1 MSAIVLDTPKPQ
13 MMERILIINIWS
25 ILIIIIYINIIIIRW
40 FSKEVGH
47 SSGRFQKLEFGWE
60 NSSSRG
66 QFWTLSPDFPSF
78 FYNTSALS
86 VLLSILQITIFMF

>member
-1 MSAIVLDTPKPQ
+1 MYLLVSLFNLITPKPQ
-13 MMERILIINIWS
+13 MMEWILIINIRS

-47 SSGRFQKLEFGWE
+47 SSGRPQQLEFGWE

-78 FYNTSALS
+78 FYDMSALS
-86 VLLSILQITIFMF
+86 V